1 MRGSGD
7 SKAEAPTANN
17 IFPPAH
23 TPTAPRS
30 NSPDNSLPFFLLIPS
45 SFFSPLHSI
54 LISFLAVFCHIHF
67 LSFRI
72 ILNHLQNG
80 RQQLPRPSQQPYEA
94 GVALQAQHRDG
105 SSKELPPYL
114 HHRNHWYV
122 LFRAWVSFPMVSG
135 GNCANVDFF
144 FQVPRPTRPR
154 RSMRSAEVWQYSI
167 RKDRKGYRL
176 TVNSWSQ
183 RCPHELLSRLV

>member
-7 SKAEAPTANN
+7 SKVEAPTANN

-45 SFFSPLHSI
+45 PFSLSSPIPI
-54 LISFLAVFCHIHF
+54 LIYFLAVFCHIPF

-80 RQQLPRPSQQPYEA
+80 RQQLPRPPQQPYEA

-105 SSKELPPYL
+105 TGEELPPYL

-122 LFRAWVSFPMVSG
+122 LFKAWVSFAMGSG
-135 GNCANVDFF
+135 AIVL
-144 FQVPRPTRPR
+144 
-154 RSMRSAEVWQYSI
+154 I
-167 RKDRKGYRL
+167 
-176 TVNSWSQ
+176 
-183 RCPHELLSRLV
+183 